1 LELSV
6 KSSKETLNT
15 ADEVNELSK
24 TSSDLFKSCILM
36 VNGVLGVLNE
46 NIKVF
51 NRLIELAN
59 S

>member
-1 LELSV
+1 MSV
-6 KSSKETLNT
+6 KSSKETLDT
-15 ADEVNELSK
+15 ANEVNELGK

-36 VNGVLGVLNE
+36 INGILGVLNE
-46 NIKVF
+46 DIEVF

>member
-1 LELSV
+1 MSV
-6 KSSKETLNT
+6 KSSKETLDT

-36 VNGVLGVLNE
+36 GNGVLGVLNE
-46 NIKVF
+46 DIEIV
-51 NRLIELAN
+51 NRFIELAN